1 MTTEVLMKG
10 FLALIFSGILA
21 WVVFDRDSDSNTDGS
36 RQRYLPYISGVLLP
50 VCMLTILSMGL
61 VFTDRE
67 SAMQTTLA
75 FCFGVFLHIC
85 LYYLLLMPALPFLRR
100 HISARACAVLWM
112 LPNYLY
118 LTQMRYMRLAEPR
131 WVIEAPLILVQ
142 ALLIVWLT
150 GFVAVLGWKIISHL
164 IFRAR
169 ILRDASPIFDPT
181 VLAVWR
187 QEIEAARFRKP
198 KFKLVAS
205 PDIQTPLS
213 VGLFQRSIRV
223 VLPEREYTS
232 EELALIFRHELI
244 HIGREDS
251 WNKFFLVFCS
261 AMCWFNPLMWMAI
274 RRSSEDLEL
283 SCDETVLLDSDDDTK
298 RQYAD
303 LLLRTAGDE
312 QGFTT
317 CLSASANALRYRLK
331 SVVDP
336 KKKPSGAL
344 VVGLVFFLLCM
355 SCGYVA
361 LAYGECTGAEVIY
374 KSQPPEEYVLSSIN
388 VGDFVCT
395 DDAALHRYLSGLCME
410 HISGNY
416 SFTQEETPL
425 SLIFDTPEGVL
436 ALTLSDRFIHLA
448 PLYGGR
454 VNAECFYLPDGTDW
468 DALSRFIVQRPALNV
483 HVTGTDDEDGRD
495 FTASLSHVS
504 STQQNM
510 TKVLYEMDDRESPS
524 GLFGYP
530 ANQASFSF
538 NLPLNGDCTVEIVPL
553 NGGSSRTVILNE
565 QSLALSLPEAPSR
578 YTVRGEFSE
587 KAENHTGWSFGLRS
601 AIYKQCPHRSLC
613 WRRMAFQLCGDLRG
627 VKSFP
632 CFSP

>member
-1 MTTEVLMKG
+1 MTTEVLIKG
-10 FLALIFSGILA
+10 FFALIFSGMFA
-21 WVVFDRDSDSNTDGS
+21 WGVFDRDSDSNMDS
-36 RQRYLPYISGVLLP
+36 NRQRYLPYISGLLLP
-50 VCMLTILSMGL
+50 LCMLTILSMGL
-61 VFTDRE
+61 IFTDRE
-67 SAMQTTLA
+67 NAMQIMLA

-118 LTQMRYMRLAEPR
+118 LTQMNYMQLPEPR

-142 ALLIVWLT
+142 MLLTVWLI
-150 GFVAVLGWKIISHL
+150 GFLTVLGWKIISHL
-164 IFRAR
+164 TFRTH
-169 ILRDASPIFDPT
+169 ILRDASPISDST
-181 VLAVWR
+181 VLAIWR
-187 QEIEAARFRKP
+187 QEIEAARFRNP

-205 PDIQTPLS
+205 PNIQTPLS

-223 VLPEREYTS
+223 VLPEREYIP

-283 SCDETVLLDSDDDTK
+283 SCDETVLLDSDNDTK

-303 LLLRTAGDE
+303 LLLKTAGDE

-361 LAYGECTGAEVIY
+361 LAYGETTGAEVIFQ
-374 KSQPPEEYVLSSIN
+374 SQPPEQYVLHSS
-388 VGDFVCT
+388 VFDDVVCT
-395 DDAALHRYLSGLCME
+395 DESALHRYLSALRME
-410 HISGNY
+410 QISGNY
-416 SFTQEETPL
+416 SFFQEGTSL
-425 SLIFDTPEGVL
+425 SLIFDTPEG
-436 ALTLSDRFIHLA
+436 ALVVTLSDRFIKLV
-448 PLYGGR
+448 PLYGK
-454 VNAECFYLPDGTDW
+454 VNAKYYYLPDGVDW
-468 DALSRFIVQRPALNV
+468 DALSEYIVERPALHV
-483 HVTGTDDEDGRD
+483 HLTEIDDEFGRD
-495 FTASLSHVS
+495 ITASLSHVS
-504 STQQNM
+504 LTEGDSTE
-510 TKVLYEMDDRESPS
+510 VLYEMDFRDPPN
-524 GLFGYP
+524 GIFGYP
-530 ANQASFSF
+530 ADQASFSF

-553 NGGSSRTVILNE
+553 EGGSSRTVFLNE
-565 QSLALSLPEAPSR
+565 QSMILSLPEEPSR
-578 YTVRGEFSE
+578 YIVCGKFSGKDGKLYWMEFQFE
-587 KAENHTGWSFGLRS
+587 
-601 AIYKQCPHRSLC
+601 I
-613 WRRMAFQLCGDLRG
+613 GDL
-627 VKSFP
+627 
-632 CFSP
+632 